1 MKPILL
7 AAVTVGL
14 VTCATDASASDY
26 TAMGV
31 GTNSCG
37 SWTAA
42 RRTPTQI
49 PALLDETWVQGFLS
63 GVGSIGISQG
73 FNPLNDTDPD
83 SVWAWIDHYCGAH
96 PLDDI
101 AVAAAAFSIA
111 HPH

>member
-1 MKPILL
+1 MRSLIL
-7 AAVTVGL
+7 ATVAVDLFVSNAG
-14 VTCATDASASDY
+14 ASDY

-49 PALLDETWVQGFLS
+49 QAVLDETWVQGFLS

-73 FNPLNDTDPD
+73 FNPLNGTDPD
-83 SVWAWIDHYCGAH
+83 GVWAWIDSYCGAH

-101 AVAAAAFSIA
+101 AVAAAAFASA

>member
-1 MKPILL
+1 MKPVLL

-14 VTCATDASASDY
+14 VTCAPDATAGDY
-26 TAMGV
+26 MAMGV
-31 GTNSCG
+31 DTNSCG

-63 GVGSIGISQG
+63 GVGAEGAQHG
-73 FNPLNDTDPD
+73 DNPLNGTDGEA
-83 SVWAWIDHYCGAH
+83 VQAWIDNYCGAH

-101 AVAAAAFSIA
+101 SVAAVAFFFA
-111 HPH
+111 HQH